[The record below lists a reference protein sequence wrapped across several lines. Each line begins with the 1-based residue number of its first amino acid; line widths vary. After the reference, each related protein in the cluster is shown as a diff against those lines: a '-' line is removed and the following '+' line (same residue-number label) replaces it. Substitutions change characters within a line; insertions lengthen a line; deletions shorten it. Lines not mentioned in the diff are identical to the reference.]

1 MASECCDFFLV
12 WDSFL
17 FSVLG
22 FEPKASHLVGKHCAT
37 KLHPSKVVFSG
48 VDSIDCFAT
57 WHFMSCLAQLCP
69 LTLTVESMDKKQG
82 HCCPML

>member
-1 MASECCDFFLV
+1 
-12 WDSFL
+12 
-17 FSVLG
+17 
-22 FEPKASHLVGKHCAT
+22 
-37 KLHPSKVVFSG
+37 VVFSG